1 MDNFWT
7 ILVETWQTGI
17 RGFGISEIVISLLI
31 IVLSLIIRSL
41 INTKVIDWIGKQ
53 ANKTESKL
61 DDDIIESLRYPI
73 GLIPIAFGFYL
84 VAFYLPLEGTLDF
97 VATNLVKM
105 FVIFTIFSALAS
117 VIGPLLSLMDDKWM
131 TAAMVDW
138 LRKTIQ
144 VLIWVIAI
152 AMILDVW
159 GIQIGPIIAGLG
171 LFGVALALG
180 AQDVFKNIFAGI
192 FILSENRFQKG
203 DRIRVGDS
211 LHGIVDH
218 IGFRS
223 TTVRLFDTSPVFVPN
238 TDLSDAQVVNHQMME
253 VRRLDWTINLL
264 YSTSIDKLKNI
275 CSDIES
281 YLKGDNLP
289 TDLTKDNFVK
299 VSELGSSSIDLRII
313 WHTNP
318 VAFAEYCE
326 IKESL
331 IFKIMQS
338 VKENESDFAFPSRSL
353 YVENFPETK

>member
-17 RGFGISEIVISLLI
+17 RGFGIGEIIISLLI

-41 INTKVIDWIGKQ
+41 INTKAIDWIGKQ
-53 ANKTESKL
+53 ANKTDSKL

-105 FVIFTIFSALAS
+105 LVIFTIFSALAS
-117 VIGPLLSLMDDKWM
+117 ITGPLLSFIDNKWL
-131 TAAMVDW
+131 TAAMADW

-144 VLIWVIAI
+144 VLIWIIAI

-264 YSTSIDKLKNI
+264 YSTSIDQLKSI

-281 YLKGDNLP
+281 YLKSDDLP
-289 TDLTKDNFVK
+289 IDLTKDNFVK

-331 IFKIMQS
+331 IFKIMES
-338 VKENESDFAFPSRSL
+338 VKANESDFAFPSRSL
-353 YVENFPETK
+353 YVENFPESK

>member
-53 ANKTESKL
+53 ANKTDSKL

-117 VIGPLLSLMDDKWM
+117 ITGPLLSLMDDKWM

-138 LRKTIQ
+138 LRKTIR

-264 YSTSIDKLKNI
+264 YSTSIDQLKSI

-281 YLKGDNLP
+281 YLKSDDLP
-289 TDLTKDNFVK
+289 IDLTKDNFVK

-331 IFKIMQS
+331 IFKIMES
-338 VKENESDFAFPSRSL
+338 VKANESDFAFPSRSL
-353 YVENFPETK
+353 YVENFPESK

>member
-53 ANKTESKL
+53 ANKTDSKL

-105 FVIFTIFSALAS
+105 LVIFTIFSALAS
-117 VIGPLLSLMDDKWM
+117 ITGPLLSFIDNKWL
-131 TAAMVDW
+131 TAAMADW

-144 VLIWVIAI
+144 VLIWIIAI

-264 YSTSIDKLKNI
+264 YSTSIDQLKSI

-281 YLKGDNLP
+281 YLKSDDLP
-289 TDLTKDNFVK
+289 IDLTKDNFVK

-331 IFKIMQS
+331 IFKIMES
-338 VKENESDFAFPSRSL
+338 VKANESDFAFPSRSL
-353 YVENFPETK
+353 YVENFPESK

>member
-41 INTKVIDWIGKQ
+41 INTKAIDWIGKQ
-53 ANKTESKL
+53 ASKTDSTL

-117 VIGPLLSLMDDKWM
+117 ITGPLLSLMDDKWM

-138 LRKTIQ
+138 LRKTIR

-264 YSTSIDKLKNI
+264 YSTSIDQLKSI

-281 YLKGDNLP
+281 YLKSDDLP
-289 TDLTKDNFVK
+289 IDLTKDNFVK

-313 WHTNP
+313 WHTDP

-331 IFKIMQS
+331 IFKIMES
-338 VKENESDFAFPSRSL
+338 VKANESDFAFPSRSL
-353 YVENFPETK
+353 YVENFPESK

>member
-53 ANKTESKL
+53 ANKTDSTL

-117 VIGPLLSLMDDKWM
+117 VIGPLLSLIDDKWM

-264 YSTSIDKLKNI
+264 YSTSIDQLKNI

>member
-53 ANKTESKL
+53 ANKTDSKL

-117 VIGPLLSLMDDKWM
+117 ITGPLLSLMDDKWM

-138 LRKTIQ
+138 LRKTIR

-264 YSTSIDKLKNI
+264 YSTSIDQLKSI

-281 YLKGDNLP
+281 YLKSDDLP
-289 TDLTKDNFVK
+289 IDLTKDNFVK

-331 IFKIMQS
+331 IFKIMES
-338 VKENESDFAFPSRSL
+338 VKANESDFAFPSRSL

>member
-53 ANKTESKL
+53 ANKTDSKL

-105 FVIFTIFSALAS
+105 LVIFTIFSALAS
-117 VIGPLLSLMDDKWM
+117 ITGPLLSFIDNKWM
-131 TAAMVDW
+131 TAAMADW

-144 VLIWVIAI
+144 VLIWIIAI

-264 YSTSIDKLKNI
+264 YSTSIDQLKSI

-281 YLKGDNLP
+281 YLKSDDLP
-289 TDLTKDNFVK
+289 IDLTKDNFVK

-331 IFKIMQS
+331 IFKIMES
-338 VKENESDFAFPSRSL
+338 VKANESDFAFPSRSL

>member
-53 ANKTESKL
+53 ANKTDSKL

-117 VIGPLLSLMDDKWM
+117 ITGPLLSLMDDKWM

-264 YSTSIDKLKNI
+264 YSTSIDQLKSI

-281 YLKGDNLP
+281 YLKSDDLP
-289 TDLTKDNFVK
+289 IDLTKDNFVK

-331 IFKIMQS
+331 IFKIMES
-338 VKENESDFAFPSRSL
+338 VKTNESDFAFPSRSL
-353 YVENFPETK
+353 YVENFPESK

>member
-53 ANKTESKL
+53 ANKTDSKL

-117 VIGPLLSLMDDKWM
+117 ITGPLLSFIDNKWM
-131 TAAMVDW
+131 TAAMADW

-144 VLIWVIAI
+144 VLIWIIAI

-264 YSTSIDKLKNI
+264 YSTSIDQLKSI

-281 YLKGDNLP
+281 YLKSDDLP
-289 TDLTKDNFVK
+289 IDLTKDNFVK

-331 IFKIMQS
+331 IFKIMES
-338 VKENESDFAFPSRSL
+338 VKANESDFAFPSRSL

>member
-1 MDNFWT
+1 MYSL
-7 ILVETWQTGI
+7 I
-17 RGFGISEIVISLLI
+17 LLI
-31 IVLSLIIRSL
+31 
-41 INTKVIDWIGKQ
+41 G
-53 ANKTESKL
+53 
-61 DDDIIESLRYPI
+61 DI
-73 GLIPIAFGFYL
+73 
-84 VAFYLPLEGTLDF
+84 
-97 VATNLVKM
+97 
-105 FVIFTIFSALAS
+105 
-117 VIGPLLSLMDDKWM
+117 
-131 TAAMVDW
+131 
-138 LRKTIQ
+138 
-144 VLIWVIAI
+144 
-152 AMILDVW
+152 
-159 GIQIGPIIAGLG
+159 
-171 LFGVALALG
+171 
-180 AQDVFKNIFAGI
+180 AGI

-264 YSTSIDKLKNI
+264 YSTSIDQLKSI

-281 YLKGDNLP
+281 YLKSDDLP
-289 TDLTKDNFVK
+289 IDLTKDNFVK

-331 IFKIMQS
+331 IFKIMES
-338 VKENESDFAFPSRSL
+338 VKANESDFAFPSRSL

>member
-53 ANKTESKL
+53 ASKTDSKL

-117 VIGPLLSLMDDKWM
+117 ITGPLLSLMDDKWM

-138 LRKTIQ
+138 LRKTIR

-152 AMILDVW
+152 AMILDIW

-264 YSTSIDKLKNI
+264 YSTSIDQLKSI

-281 YLKGDNLP
+281 YLKSDDLP
-289 TDLTKDNFVK
+289 IDLTKDNFVK

-313 WHTNP
+313 WHTDP

-331 IFKIMQS
+331 IFKIMES
-338 VKENESDFAFPSRSL
+338 VKANESDFAFPSRSL
-353 YVENFPETK
+353 YVENFPESK

>member
-41 INTKVIDWIGKQ
+41 INTKAIDWIGKQ
-53 ANKTESKL
+53 ASKTDSKL

-105 FVIFTIFSALAS
+105 LVIFTIFSALAS
-117 VIGPLLSLMDDKWM
+117 ITGPLLSFIDNKWM
-131 TAAMVDW
+131 TAAMADW

-144 VLIWVIAI
+144 VLIWIIAI

-159 GIQIGPIIAGLG
+159 GIQIGPIIAGLC

-180 AQDVFKNIFAGI
+180 AQDVFKNIIAGI

-264 YSTSIDKLKNI
+264 YSTSIDQLKSI

-281 YLKGDNLP
+281 YLKSDDLP
-289 TDLTKDNFVK
+289 IDLTKDNFVK

-331 IFKIMQS
+331 IFKIMES
-338 VKENESDFAFPSRSL
+338 VKANESDFAFPSRSL

>member
-53 ANKTESKL
+53 ANKTDSTL

-264 YSTSIDKLKNI
+264 YSTSIDQLKNI

-281 YLKGDNLP
+281 YLKGDDLP
-289 TDLTKDNFVK
+289 TDLTNDNFVK